1 MNHLLTRRF
10 VMGGL
15 SLGLLNQFSFAANTY
30 QSGGFEGLQSL
41 VQQGARCSALVVNLR
56 TGEKIAELNADD
68 RLTPASA
75 TKLVLA
81 GAALENWGSEHTFT
95 TRIWARGTRKGSTLE
110 GDLVLEG
117 AGDPS
122 LTNEKLWFLATDIAR
137 SGIKKV
143 TGSLVMNTSLF
154 GKIDA
159 DANRA
164 AGALLSTHAYDS
176 PLSAAAVNFSV
187 MAVVASAGNTAGA
200 PANIALEPYSLDT
213 VKLQG
218 NVRTAS
224 QGTSKVSASRSRA
237 DNGDILNVSGQ
248 ILQNSWPV
256 RVYRSVS
263 KADEY
268 AGSVLKAF
276 LLSAGVS
283 VSGKFKVEN
292 NQKISGLTPVSSV
305 ESFPIDWQLRGL
317 FKMSNNFI
325 ADMLTI
331 QLDLDESKKNG
342 ATFKGGS
349 ENLQKYMR
357 NIVKNSRFKLKG
369 GVNESGIVIQS
380 GSGLTPAN
388 RLSAKDLVSL
398 LDNMYFNTR
407 EFPAFLAALPIPG
420 AEGTVKNRFSWPG
433 GEHLQSRMRAKTGT
447 LTEPRDAVA
456 LGGYTRLKDGDWVAF
471 AVIVNGSENRPS
483 VGVER
488 AKELIDHDL
497 ARILPEEK

>member
-1 MNHLLTRRF
+1 MNHYLPRCVYVCLYSF
-10 VMGGL
+10 GFL
-15 SLGLLNQFSFAANTY
+15 SQFAYAINTY
-30 QSGGFEGLQSL
+30 KAGGFEGLQSL
-41 VQQGARCSALVVNLR
+41 SQQGARCSAIVVNLR
-56 TGEKIAELNADD
+56 TGEKLAEYNPDE
-68 RLTPASA
+68 RLTPAS
-75 TKLVLA
+75 TSKLVLA

-95 TRIWARGTRKGSTLE
+95 TRVWARGQRKGSTLE

-154 GKIDA
+154 GKIEA
-159 DANRA
+159 DSNRA
-164 AGALLSTHAYDS
+164 AGAQQSSHAYDS

-187 MAVVASAGNTAGA
+187 MAVVASAGIGAGA
-200 PANIALEPYSLDT
+200 PANIALEPYALDT

-218 NVRTAS
+218 NVRTA
-224 QGTSKVSASRSRA
+224 GKGAAKVHASRARFE
-237 DNGDILNVSGQ
+237 NGDILNVSGQ
-248 ILQNSWPV
+248 VLQNSWPT

-276 LLSAGVS
+276 LFSSGVT
-283 VSGKFKVEN
+283 VGGKFKVEN
-292 NQKISGLTPVSSV
+292 SQKILGLTPVSAV
-305 ESFPIDWQLRGL
+305 ESFPLDWQLRGL

-331 QLDLDESKKNG
+331 QLDLDESKKYG

-349 ENLQKYMR
+349 DNLQNYMR
-357 NIVKNSRFKLKG
+357 NIAKTSRFKPKEG
-369 GVNESGIVIQS
+369 PNESGIVMQS
-380 GSGLTPAN
+380 GSGLTPGN
-388 RLSAKDLVSL
+388 RLSARDLVAL
-398 LDNMYFNTR
+398 LDRMYFNTR
-407 EFPAFLAALPIPG
+407 EFPSFLAALPIPG

-433 GEHLQSRMRAKTGT
+433 AEHLQSRMRAKTGT